1 MKIISLSS
9 YIAGP
14 ACAIAF
20 SIKNYFYNS
29 NYTTNMFDYLEVSL
43 LSINQVLYLK
53 ENDINCLDSNIEMY
67 TNKDNNKTIQFNNF
81 DKLISHHDLKENHSS
96 NEYNLFIEKYKR
108 RYNRLI
114 NDLNTENKI
123 FFIRY
128 GIENKNDIFNF
139 INKVNSINSKLDI
152 YFINIIYDENN
163 FLYDDDLLKLNNFY
177 LVNFYYHNDINFKY
191 NDNFFYKVQEFNWKI
206 IYNIIYNNL
215 DENDK
220 INFHYFNQI

>member
-20 SIKNYFYNS
+20 SIKKIFYNC
-29 NYTTNMFDYLEVSL
+29 NYQTNMFDYLEISL
-43 LSINQVLYLK
+43 LSINQILYLK
-53 ENDINCLDSNIEMY
+53 NNDIDYLDNNIEMY
-67 TNKDNNKTIQFNNF
+67 KNKDNNTSVKFNNF
-81 DKLISHHDLKENHSS
+81 DKFISHHDLKENYSN

-108 RYNRLI
+108 RYYRLMNDI
-114 NDLNTENKI
+114 NIENKI

-139 INKVNSINSKLDI
+139 INIVNKLNPKLKI

-163 FLYDDDLLKLNNFY
+163 YLYDNDLLELNNFY
-177 LVNFYYHNDINFKY
+177 LINFYNYIDVNFKY
-191 NDNFFYKVQEFNWKI
+191 NDDFFYKVQEFNWKI
-206 IYNIIYNNL
+206 IYDIIYNNL
-215 DENDK
+215 DKNDK
-220 INFHYFNQI
+220 INFNYFN

>member
-20 SIKNYFYNS
+20 SIKKFFYNC
-29 NYTTNMFDYLEVSL
+29 NYQTNIFDYLEISL

-53 ENDINCLDSNIEMY
+53 NNDIDYLDHNIEMY
-67 TNKDNNKTIQFNNF
+67 KNKDNNISVRFKNF
-81 DKLISHHDLKENHSS
+81 DKLISHHDLKENYSK

-114 NDLNTENKI
+114 NDICIENKI

-128 GIENKNDIFNF
+128 GIENKNNIFNF
-139 INKVNSINSKLDI
+139 INIVRKKNPNLTI

-163 FLYDDDLLKLNNFY
+163 YLYDNDLLELDNFY
-177 LVNFYYHNDINFKY
+177 LINFYNYIDINFKY
-191 NDNFFYKVQEFNWKI
+191 NDDFFYRVQEFNWKI
-206 IYNIIYNNL
+206 IYDIIYNNL
-215 DENDK
+215 DKNDK
-220 INFHYFNQI
+220 INFNYFN